1 MITFFTNRYPLKNEV
16 KMIKKRS
23 KWNFE
28 FWKAH
33 FLEVSLQPKAMYVVK
48 VNFVVKILEGKV
60 IQDLHVYF
68 SVNL

>member
-16 KMIKKRS
+16 KMIKKKS

-48 VNFVVKILEGKV
+48 VKFCSKNIGGQSNSRFTRL
-60 IQDLHVYF
+60 F
-68 SVNL
+68 